1 MAAAA
6 RPAGGEPAPEPT
18 VGTRRYC
25 WRCAAALGGTPPT
38 TCAACGQEH
47 YLNPAPCGEAVVV
60 RAGKVLL
67 LRRAMEPYRGWWD
80 VPGGFCDA
88 AEHPMHAAE
97 RELREELGLAGR
109 ATAYIGQWMDVYGSP
124 APDGVQ
130 LHCITSAYLMELSDP
145 GAEPRPDREEATD
158 FGWFGLDELPEQ
170 LAFPDHARPMLAA
183 AAAVLAGTAPPLPDR
198 TW

>member
-1 MAAAA
+1 MGAAAD
-6 RPAGGEPAPEPT
+6 GG
-18 VGTRRYC
+18 RRYC
-25 WRCAAALGGTPPT
+25 WRCAAALPATPPT
-38 TCAACGQEH
+38 TCAACGQAQ

-60 RAGKVLL
+60 RAGQVLL
-67 LRRAMEPYRGWWD
+67 LRRAMDPYRGWWD

-97 RELREELGLAGR
+97 RELREELGLSAR
-109 ATAYIGQWMDVYGSP
+109 ATTYIGQWVDVYGPP

-130 LHCITSAYLMELSDP
+130 QHCVTSAYLMELSDP
-145 GAEPRPDREEATD
+145 EAEPRPDAEEATD
-158 FGWFGLDELPEQ
+158 FGWFAFGALPER

>member
-1 MAAAA
+1 MT
-6 RPAGGEPAPEPT
+6 AGA
-18 VGTRRYC
+18 VGPGKRDGWRRYC
-25 WRCAAALGGTPPT
+25 WRCGTALKATPPT
-38 TCAACGQEH
+38 TCAACGQPH

-60 RAGKVLL
+60 RDGEVLL
-67 LRRAMEPYRGWWD
+67 LRRATDPYEGHWD

-97 RELREELGLAGR
+97 RELAEELGLAAR
-109 ATAYIGQWMDVYGSP
+109 ATAYIGAWMDVYGPP

-130 LHCITSAYLMELSDP
+130 LHCITSAYLMELADP
-145 GAEPRPDREEATD
+145 GAEPRPDPSEATG
-158 FGWFGLDELPEQ
+158 FAWFELAALPDA

-183 AAAVLAGTAPPLPDR
+183 AAALIAGTGAALPDR

>member
-1 MAAAA
+1 MAAA
-6 RPAGGEPAPEPT
+6 G
-18 VGTRRYC
+18 RRYC
-25 WRCAAALGGTPPT
+25 WRCGSALAAPPPT
-38 TCAACGQEH
+38 TCAACGQAH

-60 RAGKVLL
+60 REGKVLL
-67 LRRAMEPYRGWWD
+67 LRRAMDPFAGWWD

-97 RELREELGLAGR
+97 RELREELGLTAR
-109 ATAYIGQWMDVYGSP
+109 ARAFIGQWLDVYGPP

-145 GAEPRPDREEATD
+145 GAEPEPDAEEATG
-158 FGWFGLDELPEQ
+158 FGWFAFDGLPEQ
-170 LAFPDHARPMLAA
+170 LAFPDHARAMLAA
-183 AAAVLAGTAPPLPDR
+183 AAAVVAGTASALPDR